1 MQQVSRGLAL
11 LALVV
16 MAVPVWA
23 ADATGTWKGDVKLP
37 NGQLLPFV
45 AHLKQQKSAITGTLD
60 GINGGPDVQIMDGK
74 ITHDVITFW
83 GVRKINGA
91 DVKFNYSGK
100 LAGDSLDITIARA
113 DGSGPPLE
121 TLTKRVTD

>member
-1 MQQVSRGLAL
+1 MQRFSRGLAL
-11 LALVV
+11 LGLVM
-16 MAVPVWA
+16 MAATAWA

-45 AHLKQQKSAITGTLD
+45 AHLKQQKSVITGTLD
-60 GINGGPDVQIMDGK
+60 GINGGPDVTVMEGK
-74 ITHDVITFW
+74 IAHDVITFW

-100 LAGDSLDITIARA
+100 LSGDSLDITIARA
-113 DGSGPPLE
+113 DGSSPPLE
-121 TLTKRVTD
+121 TLTKRVAD

>member
-1 MQQVSRGLAL
+1 MLRSLAL
-11 LALVV
+11 LALVM

-37 NGQLLPFV
+37 NGQMVPFV
-45 AHLKQQKSAITGTLD
+45 AHLKQQKSVITGTLD
-60 GINGGPDVQIMDGK
+60 GINGAPDVEVMDGK
-74 ITHDVITFW
+74 IAHDVITFW

-100 LAGDSLDITIARA
+100 LAGDSLDIKIARD

-121 TLTKRVTD
+121 TLTKRVTG